1 MNLKFWKKPAV
12 KKPKTFFQEWSD
24 AIIFAVVVS
33 TFIRWSAVQAFVIP
47 TPSMENSLLVGDFLF
62 VSKIH
67 YGPQTP
73 KTPLQ
78 VPLTHQKIWGTN
90 IPSYL
95 DWIEL
100 PTYRF
105 PGISEIKR
113 EDVVVFYVP
122 PVKLNEGIDYPTDL
136 KNNYVK
142 RCVGIPGDVL
152 EIRNSQVYANGIALN
167 NPENMKFSYVVIAH
181 DEIHKRNL
189 QNLEIDKEDYYYQGR
204 FSENQVGYIMFLTK
218 DQLAAIKE
226 APYVWSVEDFR
237 NESTS
242 SDKIFPL
249 SKVDSWNGD
258 HYGPIVVPKKG
269 MKIAVNDSTLNFY
282 GETIR
287 LYDLNKNV
295 EIKNG
300 KLFIDGGEQQE
311 YTFHQDYYFMMG
323 DNRHNSLDSR
333 YWGFVPHD
341 HIVGKALF
349 VWMSLD
355 EEADLFHKVRWR
367 RLGNIIR

>member
-1 MNLKFWKKPAV
+1 
-12 KKPKTFFQEWSD
+12 
-24 AIIFAVVVS
+24 
-33 TFIRWSAVQAFVIP
+33 
-47 TPSMENSLLVGDFLF
+47 
-62 VSKIH
+62 
-67 YGPQTP
+67 
-73 KTPLQ
+73 
-78 VPLTHQKIWGTN
+78 
-90 IPSYL
+90 
-95 DWIEL
+95 
-100 PTYRF
+100 
-105 PGISEIKR
+105 
-113 EDVVVFYVP
+113 
-122 PVKLNEGIDYPTDL
+122 
-136 KNNYVK
+136 
-142 RCVGIPGDVL
+142 
-152 EIRNSQVYANGIALN
+152 
-167 NPENMKFSYVVIAH
+167 
-181 DEIHKRNL
+181 
-189 QNLEIDKEDYYYQGR
+189 
-204 FSENQVGYIMFLTK
+204 MFLTK